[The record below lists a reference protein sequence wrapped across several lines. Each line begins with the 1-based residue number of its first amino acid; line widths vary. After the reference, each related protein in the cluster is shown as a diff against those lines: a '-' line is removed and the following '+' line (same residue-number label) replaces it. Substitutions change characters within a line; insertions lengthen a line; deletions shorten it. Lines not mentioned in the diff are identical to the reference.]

1 MWWIGYTN
9 QRDAFDCRDD
19 GYAVAR
25 PFVGTA
31 MFTSGGAS
39 GLFSN
44 WNARADLEDARNVVI
59 DRETIAALQM
69 HGARD
74 CRPVS
79 CPYSTSGRSRCIAGA
94 ISVQQKA
101 YA

>member
-59 DRETIAALQM
+59 DQATIAAQM
-69 HGARD
+69 HAPEIAARYLVLT
-74 CRPVS
+74 RYQVALAALLA
-79 CPYSTSGRSRCIAGA
+79 R
-94 ISVQQKA
+94 
-101 YA
+101 